1 MKISTFFQNGKGT
14 FAAIAAVLFLVSAGT
29 ATAEE
34 RHLEMF
40 SVNTEEKISIT
51 YKRDGKFI
59 PEALKKLNHFMRDWR
74 RDVETEMDPHL
85 FDIIWEIHRELGS
98 KKPVHLISGYRSPK
112 TNEMLRRTKGGQAK
126 KSRHML
132 GMASDIHFPDVSIK
146 ELRNSAL
153 IREQGGVG
161 YYPTS
166 AIPFVHVDTGRVR
179 HWPRLPRKELAILF
193 PDGKSKHI
201 PSDGKPLTKKD
212 FKIALAD
219 LKKRGG
225 TLPIAVQARLEG
237 TPQGETLIASLE
249 PKPLDVPVPTPAP
262 AVQQVKPGVVLASLS
277 PFDGIANA
285 LPERNPEAVKPIVQ
299 ASLQPDSS
307 FPGSDLTPPAG
318 AEGPSANIP
327 QDQISSAPEYDDDH
341 PDELYYHPIPIL
353 PFLTDR
359 PAAEIDMAGTEEIVG
374 LPNAHM
380 LFSEARHMLVNE
392 FEPGLQYAKLYWS
405 RQFRGTA
412 VNTQLKRLVRDLPPE
427 DGPTLAGASE
437 PEGEKAPTRTA
448 QK

>member
-1 MKISTFFQNGKGT
+1 MRISTFFQNGKGIC
-14 FAAIAAVLFLVSAGT
+14 AAIAAVLFLGSIGT

-34 RHLEMF
+34 RHLEMY
-40 SVNTEEKISIT
+40 SVNTKEKISIT

-74 RDVETEMDPHL
+74 RDVETKMDPHL
-85 FDIIWEIHRELGS
+85 FDIIWDIHRELGS

-112 TNEMLRRTKGGQAK
+112 TNAMLRRTKGGQAK

-132 GMASDIHFPDVSIK
+132 GMASDIHFPDVSVK

-193 PDGKSKHI
+193 PEGHSKHI

-212 FKIALAD
+212 FQIAFAN

-225 TLPIAVQARLEG
+225 TLPIAVRNKLEG
-237 TPQGETLIASLE
+237 TPQGETLVASLE
-249 PKPLDVPVPTPAP
+249 PQPLDVPLPAPAP

-277 PFDGIANA
+277 PFDGIADA
-285 LPERNPEAVKPIVQ
+285 LPERKPAAIVE
-299 ASLQPDSS
+299 ASLKPDSIEADRS
-307 FPGSDLTPPAG
+307 FSDELSSGTEPNA
-318 AEGPSANIP
+318 PSANIP

-341 PDELYYHPIPIL
+341 PDELYYYPIPIL
-353 PFLTDR
+353 PFLTET
-359 PAAEIDMAGTEEIVG
+359 PVAEIDMGGTGEIVG
-374 LPNAHM
+374 LPNAHV
-380 LFSEARHMLVNE
+380 LFGEARQMLVNE

-405 RQFRGTA
+405 REFRGTA
-412 VNTQLKRLVRDLPPE
+412 V
-427 DGPTLAGASE
+427 
-437 PEGEKAPTRTA
+437 
-448 QK
+448 